1 MKPPVVAVVAY
12 QHFSPY
18 HLSVPCLIFSDEILN
33 GQKLFSLKVSAESST
48 PVRASYGISLAASHG
63 LEVLQDA
70 DIVIIPGWHDP
81 ATPPSPELIAA
92 LRSAHARGAR
102 IVGLCLGTYVLAYA
116 GLLDG
121 HRAATHWEA
130 ESDFTRR
137 FPQVCLDA
145 NALYVDDQGIV
156 TSAGTAAGVD
166 CCLYLVRS
174 YYGSRITNQIARR
187 MVVPSYRAG
196 GQAQFIERPVP
207 VSTLDARINTLLTYL
222 RENLNEKLSLDALA
236 QQAHM
241 SRRTLTRSF
250 HQATGMS
257 VGEWLQAERLHRTQ
271 ELLESSA
278 HGVEAIAGLV
288 GFGTATALRQQF
300 KQTFGVSPVE
310 WRKQFRKVDF

>member
-1 MKPPVVAVVAY
+1 MAPPVVVVVAY

-174 YYGSRITNQIARR
+174 YYGSHITNQIARR
-187 MVVPSYRAG
+187 MVVPSYREG

-207 VSTLDARINTLLTYL
+207 VSTLDARINALLTYL

>member
-12 QHFSPY
+12 QHFCPY

-92 LRSAHARGAR
+92 LRSAHARGAH

-174 YYGSRITNQIARR
+174 YYGSHITNQIARR
-187 MVVPSYRAG
+187 MVVPSYREG

-207 VSTLDARINTLLTYL
+207 VSTLDARINALLTYL

>member
-130 ESDFTRR
+130 ESDFT
-137 FPQVCLDA
+137 C
-145 NALYVDDQGIV
+145 
-156 TSAGTAAGVD
+156 
-166 CCLYLVRS
+166 RS
-174 YYGSRITNQIARR
+174 SDLI
-187 MVVPSYRAG
+187 
-196 GQAQFIERPVP
+196 
-207 VSTLDARINTLLTYL
+207 
-222 RENLNEKLSLDALA
+222 
-236 QQAHM
+236 
-241 SRRTLTRSF
+241 
-250 HQATGMS
+250 
-257 VGEWLQAERLHRTQ
+257 
-271 ELLESSA
+271 
-278 HGVEAIAGLV
+278 
-288 GFGTATALRQQF
+288 
-300 KQTFGVSPVE
+300 
-310 WRKQFRKVDF
+310 

>member
-1 MKPPVVAVVAY
+1 MAPPVVAVVAY

-18 HLSVPCLIFSDEILN
+18 HLSVPCLIFSDEFLQ
-33 GQKLFSLKVSAESST
+33 GQKLFSLKVCAEST
-48 PVRASYGISLAASHG
+48 VPVHASYGISLAASHG

-81 ATPPSPELIAA
+81 ATSPSPELIAA

-116 GLLDG
+116 GLLNG

-166 CCLYLVRS
+166 CCLYLVRNC
-174 YYGSRITNQIARR
+174 YGSRIANQIARR
-187 MVVPSYRAG
+187 LVVPSYREG

-207 VSTLDARINTLLTYL
+207 VSTLDSRINALLAYL
-222 RENLNEKLSLDALA
+222 RENLCEKSSLNALA

-241 SRRTLTRSF
+241 SRRTLSRSF

-257 VGEWLQAERLHRTQ
+257 VGEWLQAERLSRTQ

-278 HGVEAIAGLV
+278 HAVETIAGLV
-288 GFGTATALRQQF
+288 GYGTATALRQQF
-300 KQTFGVSPVE
+300 KQAFGISPVE
-310 WRKQFRKVDF
+310 WRKQFRRVDS

>member
-1 MKPPVVAVVAY
+1 MKTPVVAVVAY

-174 YYGSRITNQIARR
+174 YYGSHITNQIARR
-187 MVVPSYRAG
+187 MVVPSYREG

-207 VSTLDARINTLLTYL
+207 VSTLDARINALLTYL

>member
-48 PVRASYGISLAASHG
+48 PVRASYGASLAALHG

-92 LRSAHARGAR
+92 LRSGSRPKAPASWACVWEPTCWPTPDCSMATGRQRTGK
-102 IVGLCLGTYVLAYA
+102 L
-116 GLLDG
+116 
-121 HRAATHWEA
+121 RATSRADSRKSVWMPMRSTWM
-130 ESDFTRR
+130 TK
-137 FPQVCLDA
+137 
-145 NALYVDDQGIV
+145 GIV

-174 YYGSRITNQIARR
+174 YYGSHITNQIARR
-187 MVVPSYRAG
+187 MVVPSYREG

-207 VSTLDARINTLLTYL
+207 VSTLDARINALLTYL

-257 VGEWLQAERLHRTQ
+257 VVGATGRTP
-271 ELLESSA
+271 A
-278 HGVEAIAGLV
+278 PDT
-288 GFGTATALRQQF
+288 GT
-300 KQTFGVSPVE
+300 P
-310 WRKQFRKVDF
+310 

>member
-1 MKPPVVAVVAY
+1 M
-12 QHFSPY
+12 
-18 HLSVPCLIFSDEILN
+18 
-33 GQKLFSLKVSAESST
+33 
-48 PVRASYGISLAASHG
+48 
-63 LEVLQDA
+63 
-70 DIVIIPGWHDP
+70 IIPGWHDP

-174 YYGSRITNQIARR
+174 YYGSHITNQIARR
-187 MVVPSYRAG
+187 MVVPSYREG

-207 VSTLDARINTLLTYL
+207 VSTLDARINALLTYL

>member
-1 MKPPVVAVVAY
+1 MTPPVVAVVAY

-18 HLSVPCLIFSDEILN
+18 HLSVPCLIFSDEILH
-33 GQKLFSLKVSAESST
+33 GQKLFSLKVCAEST
-48 PVRASYGISLAASHG
+48 APVHASHGISLAATCG

-81 ATPPSPELIAA
+81 ATSPSPELIAA

-116 GLLDG
+116 GLLND

-130 ESDFTRR
+130 ENDFTRR

-145 NALYVDDQGIV
+145 NALYVDDQSIV

-166 CCLYLVRS
+166 CCLYLVRD
-174 YYGSRITNQIARR
+174 YYGSRIANQIARR
-187 MVVPSYRAG
+187 LVVPSYREG

-207 VSTLDARINTLLTYL
+207 VSTLDARINALLAYL
-222 RENLNEKLSLDALA
+222 QENLSEKLSLDVLA
-236 QQAHM
+236 QRAHM
-241 SRRTLTRSF
+241 SRRALTRSF

-257 VGEWLQAERLHRTQ
+257 VGVWLQAERLRRTQ

-278 HGVEAIAGLV
+278 HTVETIAGLL

-300 KQTFGVSPVE
+300 KQAFGISPVE
-310 WRKQFRKVDF
+310 WRKHFRKADS

>member
-174 YYGSRITNQIARR
+174 YYGSHITNQIARR
-187 MVVPSYRAG
+187 MVVPSYREG

-207 VSTLDARINTLLTYL
+207 VSTLDARINALLTYL

-257 VGEWLQAERLHRTQ
+257 VGEWLQAERLHQTQ

>member
-174 YYGSRITNQIARR
+174 YYGSHITNQIARR
-187 MVVPSYRAG
+187 MVVPSYREG

-207 VSTLDARINTLLTYL
+207 VSTLDARINALLTYL

-250 HQATGMS
+250 HQATVMS

>member
-1 MKPPVVAVVAY
+1 MALPVVAVVAY

-18 HLSVPCLIFSDEILN
+18 HLSVPCLIFSDEILQ
-33 GQKLFSLKVSAESST
+33 GQKLFSLKVCTES
-48 PVRASYGISLAASHG
+48 PVPVQASYGISLAATDG
-63 LEVLQDA
+63 LEVLQEA
-70 DIVIIPGWHDP
+70 AVVIIPGWHDP
-81 ATPPSPELIAA
+81 ATAPSPELIAA

-116 GLLDG
+116 GLLNG
-121 HRAATHWEA
+121 RRAATHWEA

-174 YYGSRITNQIARR
+174 YYGSRIANQIARR
-187 MVVPSYRAG
+187 MVVPSYREG

-207 VSTLDARINTLLTYL
+207 VSTLDARINALLTYL
-222 RENLNEKLSLDALA
+222 RENLNEKLSLDTLA

-271 ELLESSA
+271 ELLESSDYS
-278 HGVEAIAGLV
+278 VEVIAGLA

-300 KQTFGVSPVE
+300 KQAFGISPTE
-310 WRKQFRKVDF
+310 WRKHFRQVDF